1 MTKLFKD
8 YLLEEASKEYG
19 YKIKFAVDDLS
30 EEQKDALE
38 AALAK
43 YYVQSVSAFNST
55 PIQQSPLD
63 FPNVRNSKVFSAE
76 FVLGYPAAVDGLR
89 VYLSDKVG
97 INQQQIAVY
106 NAYDPRDVYNDEAVA
121 IRDNFADRKAEYE
134 TALGNDY
141 AVEDKPA
148 YGKEFND
155 NFLADLEKQRKERD
169 VVEVE
174 NPLSM
179 KRKEDNTSVA
189 GDDVGERGGWST
201 LGGETTD
208 GPQKR

>member
-8 YLLEEASKEYG
+8 YLLEEAAKEYG
-19 YKIKFAVDDLS
+19 YKVKFAVDELS

-43 YYVQSVSAFNST
+43 YDLRSIGTFTNT
-55 PIQQSPLD
+55 PIQQHPVD
-63 FPNVRNSKVFSAE
+63 FPNVRNSKVFIGE
-76 FVLGYPAAVDGLR
+76 FVLGYPTTVDQLR

-106 NAYDPRDVYNDEAVA
+106 NAYDPRDQNTEDALR
-121 IRDNFADRKAEYE
+121 IRDGIDEDEYE

-141 AVEDKPA
+141 PVEDKPA

-169 VVEVE
+169 IVTFE
-174 NPLSM
+174 NPLSQPT
-179 KRKEDNTSVA
+179 KEDNSSVA
-189 GDDVGERGGWST
+189 ADDPGERGGWSVM
-201 LGGETTD
+201 GGETTD

>member
-8 YLLEEASKEYG
+8 YLLEEAAKEYG

-43 YYVQSVSAFNST
+43 YDVQSVGAFKNT
-55 PIQQSPLD
+55 PIQSHPLD

-76 FVLGYPAAVDGLR
+76 FVLGYPTTVDNLR

-106 NAYDPRDVYNDEAVA
+106 NAHDPRDAYNDEGVA
-121 IRDNFADRKAEYE
+121 IRDNFEDRKAEYE

-141 AVEDKPA
+141 PVEDKPA
-148 YGKEFND
+148 YGKEYND
-155 NFLADLEKQRKERD
+155 EFLADLKKKRDERD
-169 VVEVE
+169 VVTFE
-174 NPLSM
+174 NPLSQPT
-179 KRKEDNTSVA
+179 KEDNTSVA
-189 GDDVGERGGWST
+189 TDDVGERGGWST

-208 GPQKR
+208 GPGK